1 MRVRRSFLI
10 FTACALLAACGPKL
24 EGELIAGRTVTVTN
38 REDAP
43 VTLTKITA
51 NDAGGRQECVN
62 EPATTLGPGRT
73 YTTTFFLCD
82 EVKEVD
88 IETDH
93 GTREIGFE

>member
-1 MRVRRSFLI
+1 MRRSL
-10 FTACALLAACGPKL
+10 ALLAACACLAGCGPKL
-24 EGELIAGRTVTVTN
+24 DSELIAGRTVTVTN
-38 REDAP
+38 GEDGP
-43 VTLTKITA
+43 VTLIKIVA

-73 YTTTFFLCD
+73 YTTTFFLCN

-88 IETDH
+88 IETDR

>member
-1 MRVRRSFLI
+1 MRRSLAI
-10 FTACALLAACGPKL
+10 LAACVVLAGCGPKL

-38 REDAP
+38 REEGP

-88 IETDH
+88 VETDR

>member
-1 MRVRRSFLI
+1 MRRTALI
-10 FTACALLAACGPKL
+10 LTTCVLLAACGPKL

-43 VTLTKITA
+43 VTLTKIIA

-82 EVKEVD
+82 EVKAVD
-88 IETDH
+88 VETDQ
-93 GTREIGFE
+93 GTRQIGFE

>member
-1 MRVRRSFLI
+1 MRRTALI
-10 FTACALLAACGPKL
+10 LTTCALLAACGPKL

-43 VTLTKITA
+43 VTLTKIIA

-62 EPATTLGPGRT
+62 EPTTTLGPGRT

-82 EVKEVD
+82 EVKTVD
-88 IETDH
+88 VETDQ
-93 GTREIGFE
+93 GTRQIGFE